1 MNEIHGCNQL
11 LDLAEDIL
19 VQQTEERHGMAA
31 LTLSHQLAE
40 WFSALL
46 QFAHLA
52 QKSGSRGEPIYA
64 WTRSEYLAGLYK
76 LIWQKRE
83 NNAAGRLFRE
93 DSQCMT

>member
-19 VQQTEERHGMAA
+19 VQQTEEKHGKAA

-52 QKSGSRGEPIYA
+52 QKSGSRGERGSDA
-64 WTRSEYLAGLYK
+64 DCVWEF
-76 LIWQKRE
+76 
-83 NNAAGRLFRE
+83 GRLADVDGLFL
-93 DSQCMT
+93 